1 MAELELRA
9 LTKSFGTTVALHPTS
24 LEVHKGE
31 FVTVLGPSGCGKS
44 TLLRLLMGIMS
55 ASGGEIHLAGQR
67 IDALPPEKRDIAM
80 VFQSYALFPHMSVRK
95 NLAFGLKMRK
105 IAKDEQVR
113 RIEHALEICNLT
125 AYVDR
130 MPRQLSGGQQQRV
143 ALARAIV
150 MQPSLLLFDE
160 PLSNLDAKL
169 RDSLR
174 HDLLALHQKTGS
186 TSLYVTHD
194 QAEAMAMSDRI
205 VVMNAGRV
213 VEIGT
218 PVELY
223 RHPTHAFTAG
233 FLGQTNL
240 LSVTAHGATCGLP
253 WGGVGH
259 LDMLAHGTVS
269 ISLRPE
275 NIVLNEAPDGA
286 GEVVAAS
293 FMGAHAHYVIRIAG
307 MDIQATRSGAEALL
321 ATGTRVN
328 LTELGTLRI
337 LKTDG
342 MEAEAA

>member
-9 LTKSFGTTVALHPTS
+9 LTKSFGPTVALHPTS
-24 LEVHKGE
+24 LRVEKGE

-55 ASGGEIHLAGQR
+55 AGGGEIHLAGQR

-105 IAKDEQVR
+105 IAKDEQAR
-113 RIEHALEICNLT
+113 RIEHALDICNLRP
-125 AYVDR
+125 YVDR

-174 HDLLALHQKTGS
+174 HDLLALHKKTGS

-223 RHPTHAFTAG
+223 RNPTHAFTAG

-240 LSVTAHGATCGLP
+240 LSVNARGATCGLP
-253 WGGVGH
+253 WGGEGH
-259 LDMLAHGTVS
+259 LDVPALGMVS
-269 ISLRPE
+269 VSLRPE
-275 NIVLNEAPDGA
+275 NIVLSEAANGA
-286 GEVVAAS
+286 GEIIASS
-293 FMGAHAHYVIRIAG
+293 FMGAHAHYIIRIAG

-321 ATGTRVN
+321 ATGMRVN
-328 LTELGTLRI
+328 LSELGPLRI
-337 LKTDG
+337 LKTDT
-342 MEAEAA
+342 MEAKAA